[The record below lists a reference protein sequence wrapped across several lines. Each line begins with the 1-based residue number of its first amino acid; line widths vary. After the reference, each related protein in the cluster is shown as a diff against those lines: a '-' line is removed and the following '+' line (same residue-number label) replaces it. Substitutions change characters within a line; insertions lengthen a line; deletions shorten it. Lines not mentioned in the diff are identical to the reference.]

1 MQQQI
6 IWEQPESQKSKK
18 KVEKLPF
25 NTLYGFL
32 KGVKVTEKDF
42 QQAEKSLFP
51 YGTK

>member
-1 MQQQI
+1 MQQV
-6 IWEQPESQKSKK
+6 IWKKTKLNKNKKNTEKKS
-18 KVEKLPF
+18 F

-42 QQAEKSLFP
+42 KQAEKSLFP